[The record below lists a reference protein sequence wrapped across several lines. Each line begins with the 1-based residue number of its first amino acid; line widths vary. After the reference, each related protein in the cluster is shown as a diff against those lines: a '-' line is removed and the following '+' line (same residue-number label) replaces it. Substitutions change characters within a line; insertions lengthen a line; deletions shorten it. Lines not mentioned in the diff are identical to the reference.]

1 MAEQKFTTVVS
12 KASGRVFVP
21 VPFDPAAV
29 WGEKDR
35 YHVTG
40 LVNGFKIRGALEAA
54 GASFR
59 LSLGPAWLRDSGV
72 EAGQSVE
79 VTLAPEGPQQGNMG
93 DDVERALAAEPSARR
108 FFEALPTFYRKN
120 YMRWV
125 DSAKRPETR
134 AKRVQEM
141 VGLLKQGRRER

>member
-1 MAEQKFTTVVS
+1 
-12 KASGRVFVP
+12 
-21 VPFDPAAV
+21 VPFDPGTV
-29 WGEKDR
+29 WGEKER
-35 YHVTG
+35 HHVTG
-40 LVNGFKIRGALEAA
+40 SINGTKVRGPLRPSA
-54 GASFR
+54 GAYR
-59 LSLGPAWLRDSGV
+59 LALGPAWLRDSGV

-141 VGLLKQGRRER
+141 VGLLKQGRRQR